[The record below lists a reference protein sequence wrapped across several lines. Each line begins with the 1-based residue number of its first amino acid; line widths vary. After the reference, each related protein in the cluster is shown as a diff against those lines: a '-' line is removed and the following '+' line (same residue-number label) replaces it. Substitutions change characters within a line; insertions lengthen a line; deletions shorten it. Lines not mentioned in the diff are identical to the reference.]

1 MGCVAATEDE
11 SPTNSMKTIQR
22 HICKKCKVQFN
33 SESSVCPSCDEETA
47 AAAYADY
54 RERCQAGQKTEDD
67 EEIYESHDEV
77 SHDDEVYDDG
87 YKGALKDFARAFGF
101 SDVIP
106 PMESDT
112 LLWHARQLTK
122 YRQGY
127 ENIQHERDAERTVK
141 EGVIKNYDIALERNA
156 TLKRE
161 RDEARAA
168 YQAETL
174 STADLVKENLR
185 LESKVAAHARTIEKL
200 KTSLEESNELLRI
213 ARDQLAEWEQNR
225 VGAKYG
231 QNAAALP
238 LAGRNP
244 STEPT

>member
-1 MGCVAATEDE
+1 MGCVVATEDE

-77 SHDDEVYDDG
+77 SHDEEVYDDG

-106 PMESDT
+106 PMDSDT
-112 LLWHARQLTK
+112 LLGHARQLAK

-127 ENIQHERDAERTVK
+127 ENIQHERDHRTK
-141 EGVIKNYDIALERNA
+141 ERNA
-156 TLKRE
+156 LQHRCDHMVLACQTWQKQVEGLNAQLKE
-161 RDEARAA
+161 
-168 YQAETL
+168 
-174 STADLVKENLR
+174 V
-185 LESKVAAHARTIEKL
+185 
-200 KTSLEESNELLRI
+200 
-213 ARDQLAEWEQNR
+213 RDQLAEWEQNR
-225 VGAKYG
+225 VGAKHG
-231 QNAAALP
+231 
-238 LAGRNP
+238 
-244 STEPT
+244 